1 MVVAG
6 GHDGVE
12 ALYTTEELQVEG
24 DGSFAS
30 EWCAPSRSV
39 ARTHARTHAQKLTSC
54 TDRSHRVEWEE
65 MVHPR

>member
-39 ARTHARTHAQKLTSC
+39 ARTHARTHALTH
-54 TDRSHRVEWEE
+54 RS
-65 MVHPR
+65 

>member
-30 EWCAPSRSV
+30 EWCVPSRSV
-39 ARTHARTHAQKLTSC
+39 ARTHARTHARTDALTH
-54 TDRSHRVEWEE
+54 RS
-65 MVHPR
+65 

>member
-1 MVVAG
+1 LVVAG

-39 ARTHARTHAQKLTSC
+39 ARTHARTHSRTEADVL
-54 TDRSHRVEWEE
+54 HRPVTQG
-65 MVHPR
+65 